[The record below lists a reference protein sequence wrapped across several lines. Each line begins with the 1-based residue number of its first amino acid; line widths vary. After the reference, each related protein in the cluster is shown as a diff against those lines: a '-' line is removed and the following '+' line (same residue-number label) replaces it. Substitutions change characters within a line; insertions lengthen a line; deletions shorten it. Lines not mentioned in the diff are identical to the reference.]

1 MLQIGG
7 GLRNEMKI
15 NYEFH
20 NIRCDWWNNKDISPL
35 GVDKLPWNDLTMV

>member
-1 MLQIGG
+1 MEIKIALNTTGNEFMLQIGG

-20 NIRCDWWNNKDISPL
+20 NIRCD
-35 GVDKLPWNDLTMV
+35 